1 MSLIQSIKEPRKGLK
16 VHYYNT
22 ILKNPYIPV
31 KPYPKQAIPIF
42 EVIKNES
49 LNEKGQPEVNSVL
62 AGAGGFGGKTY
73 LGSMLAAQ
81 YLPEKVSEDN
91 DNYTCLVTRKN
102 YPELVDTNSIWDN
115 LLEWC
120 CGEHLHED
128 IRCDF
133 KKSPTPQIIAPTENK
148 IYFKAFDRADKKQKF
163 KSASYDRIINDEAS
177 ELPEDV
183 IKFQYRSMRNTSWL
197 PRSIINLSN
206 PGGESTEYLV
216 NKYVDGPKPY
226 VALDWRD
233 NPHID
238 KDAYETSLDELD
250 YIDQQY
256 QKYGNWHYKP
266 TAGDLINRDQ
276 LVNSYI
282 DVDDYI
288 EREVF
293 FCTMGLDTAGTG
305 RDKTAAMNLIRL
317 DNGLTVLN
325 DMVVDS
331 SAYPEDSVYNI
342 IERQILENNLYN
354 ADFEEEPG
362 GDSVY
367 ALRYWQED
375 VLLDL
380 INKYG
385 IDVNGVPAIKSKY
398 TRARPIAKA
407 IIKGELKFSSHLK
420 EELERKDGLFDQFMY
435 VSPNPEDMKKHKSPD
450 ELDALGYAWQ
460 SMLNNFSNIVDLE
473 VLDI

>member
-1 MSLIQSIKEPRKGLK
+1 MSQIQSIQTPRKGLK
-16 VHYYNT
+16 IHYYNT
-22 ILKNPYIPV
+22 ILNNPYIPV

-49 LNEKGQPEVNSVL
+49 LNEKGQPEVNTVL
-62 AGAGGFGGKTY
+62 VGAGGYGGKTY

-81 YLPEKVSEDN
+81 YLPEKVSEKKE
-91 DNYTCLVTRKN
+91 NYTCLVTRKN
-102 YPELVDTNSIWDN
+102 YAELTDTDSIWDN
-115 LLEWC
+115 LLDWC

-133 KKSPTPQIIAPTENK
+133 KQSPIPQIISPQGNI
-148 IYFKAFDRADKKQKF
+148 IYFKAFDRGEKKQKF
-163 KSASYDRIINDEAS
+163 KSASYDRIVNDEAS
-177 ELPEDV
+177 ELPLEV

-216 NKYVDGPKPY
+216 QKYVDGPKPY

-238 KDAYETSLDELD
+238 RDAYEATLDELD

-256 QKYGNWHYKP
+256 QKYGNWHYRP
-266 TAGDLINRDQ
+266 SAGDLINLDQ
-276 LVNSYI
+276 LTDAYI
-282 DVDDYI
+282 DVEDYV
-288 EREVF
+288 EREVY
-293 FCTMGLDTAGTG
+293 FCTMGVDTAGTG
-305 RDKTAAMNLIRL
+305 RDNTVAMNLIRL

-325 DMVVDS
+325 DMSIDG

-342 IERQILENNLYN
+342 VEKQILENNLYN
-354 ADFEEEPG
+354 VDIEEEPG

-367 ALRYWQED
+367 ALRYWVDD
-375 VLLDL
+375 VLADL
-380 INKYG
+380 ISRHG
-385 IDVNGVPAIKSKY
+385 IDVNGVSAIKSKY

-407 IIKGELKFSSHLK
+407 IIQGKLKFSSHLK
-420 EELERKDGLFDQFMY
+420 PLLERKDGLFDQFMY
-435 VSPNPEDMKKHKSPD
+435 VSPNPEDMKKRKSPD
-450 ELDALGYAWQ
+450 ELDALGYAWN
-460 SMLNNFSNIVDLE
+460 SMITNFDNTVELE
-473 VLDI
+473 LIEL

>member
-1 MSLIQSIKEPRKGLK
+1 MSQIQSIQNHRNGLK
-16 VHYYNT
+16 IHYYNT

-49 LNEKGQPEVNSVL
+49 LNEKGQPEVNTVL
-62 AGAGGFGGKTY
+62 VGAGGFGGKTY

-81 YLPEKVSEDN
+81 YLPEKVSEKEE
-91 DNYTCLVTRKN
+91 NYTCLVTRKN
-102 YPELVDTNSIWDN
+102 YAELVDTNSIWDN
-115 LLEWC
+115 LIDWC

-128 IRCDF
+128 IRCEY
-133 KKSPTPQIIAPTENK
+133 KQSPTPQITSPPGNV
-148 IYFKAFDRADKKQKF
+148 IYFKAFDRGEKKQKF
-163 KSASYDRIINDEAS
+163 KSASYDRIVNDEAS
-177 ELPEDV
+177 ELPEEV

-216 NKYVDGPKPY
+216 KKFVDGPKPY

-238 KDAYETSLDELD
+238 KDAYEASLDELD

-256 QKYGNWHYKP
+256 QKYGNWHYRP
-266 TAGDLINRDQ
+266 TAGDLINYDQ
-276 LVNSYI
+276 LVGAYI
-282 DVDDYI
+282 DVPDYI

-293 FCTMGLDTAGTG
+293 FCTMGVDTAGTG
-305 RDKTAAMNLIRL
+305 RDNTVAMNLIRL

-325 DMVVDS
+325 DMSIDG

-342 IERQILENNLYN
+342 IEKQIVENNLYN
-354 ADFEEEPG
+354 VDIEEEPG

-367 ALRYWQED
+367 ALRYWEE
-375 VLLDL
+375 VLNDL
-380 INKYG
+380 IRRYS
-385 IDVNGVPAIKSKY
+385 IDVEGVPAFKSKY

-407 IIKGELKFSSHLK
+407 VIKGELKFSSHLK
-420 EELERKDGLFDQFMY
+420 PLLEKKDGLFDQFMY
-435 VSPNPEDMKKHKSPD
+435 VSPNPEEMKNRKSPD
-450 ELDALGYAWQ
+450 ELDALGYAWN
-460 SMLNNFSNIVDLE
+460 SLMNNFTNTVELDVIDL
-473 VLDI
+473 